1 MKLGIIGCGNM
12 GKAIAAGAINS
23 KAVDES
29 NLYIKNYSP
38 ETTQAAAEFLNAH
51 ACTSMAEL
59 IEKTDTII
67 LGVKPQSLLIVLEEI
82 SQSGA
87 DTSNTLFIS
96 IVAGTKLSTIEQQ
109 LPAHSRIIRTMPNT
123 PTMVGEGMIA
133 YTLSASCKQGDE
145 ATLLRLLES
154 SASLTQVPEHLM
166 DAVTGLS
173 GSGPAYV
180 YTFIESLAD
189 GALKQGIPKAQ
200 ALELAAKTVLGSA
213 KMVIESEL
221 HPSVLRDQV
230 TSPGGTTITGLAEL
244 EAQGFRNATLKAVEA
259 ATKRSKELGEK

>member
-12 GKAIAAGAINS
+12 GKAIAGGALSS
-23 KAVDES
+23 KAVDKD
-29 NLYIKNYSP
+29 NLYIKDYSA
-38 ETTQAAAEFLNAH
+38 EATKAAADHLNAH
-51 ACTSMAEL
+51 ACASMAEL

-67 LGVKPQSLLIVLEEI
+67 LGVKPQTLLGVLDEI

-87 DTSNTLFIS
+87 DTSHTLFIS
-96 IVAGTKLSTIEQQ
+96 IVAGATLSTIEQQ
-109 LPAHSRIIRTMPNT
+109 LPGHSRVIRTMPNT

-133 YTLSASCKQGDE
+133 YTLSAACQDGDE
-145 ATLLRLLES
+145 ATLQSLLES
-154 SASLTQVPEHLM
+154 SASLTQVPENLM

-213 KMVIESEL
+213 KMVIQSEL

-230 TSPGGTTITGLAEL
+230 TSPGGTTIAGLAEL
-244 EAQGFRNATLKAVEA
+244 EAQGFRNATIKAVEA
-259 ATKRSKELGEK
+259 ATKRSKELGG